1 MQKYAEMIKKSGLKA
16 TFQRMTILSVI
27 DKFGH
32 VSIDEIYE
40 EVKKTHPTLSLAT
53 VYKNILNMVSHNVL
67 MEVPIAGQKSRYEL
81 KKEDHIHLICDIC
94 GLVVDLD
101 PDTVIQKTLKKIAQ
115 RESFLLSSAQVNIY
129 GVCPNCAFKKVS

>member
-1 MQKYAEMIKKSGLKA
+1 MQNYAEMIKKSGLKA

-67 MEVPIAGQKSRYEL
+67 IEVPIAGQKSRYEL
-81 KKEDHIHLICDIC
+81 KKPDHIHLICTNCD
-94 GLVVDLD
+94 LMVDLD
-101 PDTVIQKTLKKIAQ
+101 PNLAIQSTLAEIAQ
-115 RESFLLSSAQVNIY
+115 REDFKVSSTQINIY
-129 GVCPNCAFKKVS
+129 GICSKCSLKDVS